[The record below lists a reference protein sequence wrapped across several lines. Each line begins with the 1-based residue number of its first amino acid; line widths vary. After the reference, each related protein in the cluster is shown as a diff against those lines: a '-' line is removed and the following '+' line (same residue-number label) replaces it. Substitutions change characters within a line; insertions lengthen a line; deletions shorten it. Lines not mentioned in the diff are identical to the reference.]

1 VSFDFVNGDRVLV
14 RLPLDAGTA
23 DIVVGDAITSE
34 GATGG
39 FYIKVDGV
47 SDVICGIAQEIVSSP
62 ASNGD
67 NAVLVNTSEN
77 AFYRVTAGNGTL
89 VEGMKMESCDVHSDG
104 VSIDVTASATDNIL
118 IHDVR
123 TSDST
128 ALVSVVM
135 SFTGVA

>member
-1 VSFDFVNGDRVLV
+1 MSFDFVNGDRVLV

-34 GATGG
+34 GATAG

-67 NAVLVNTSEN
+67 NTVLVNTSEN
-77 AFYRVTAGNGTL
+77 AFYRVKATAGTL
-89 VEGMKMESCDVHSDG
+89 VDGMKMESCDVAADGQSINVLTSD
-104 VSIDVTASATDNIL
+104 TDNIL

-123 TSDST
+123 TSDLT
-128 ALVSVVM
+128 ALVSIVM